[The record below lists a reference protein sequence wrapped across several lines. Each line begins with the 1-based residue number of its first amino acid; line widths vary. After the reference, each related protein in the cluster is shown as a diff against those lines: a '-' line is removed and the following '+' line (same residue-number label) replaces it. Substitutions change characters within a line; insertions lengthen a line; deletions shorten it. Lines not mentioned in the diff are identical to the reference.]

1 MGEVYRARDTRLG
14 RDVAIKV
21 LPPEF
26 TADPDR
32 LQRFEQE
39 ARATAALSHPNILA
53 VYDIGQYSSGA
64 GPASPYIV
72 SELLDGQTLRERL
85 TAGAMPVRRAVELA
99 VHVARGLGAS
109 HEKGIAHRDLK
120 PENVFITTDGRVKI
134 LDFGLAKLTSRLDS
148 GQAEPDAALAG
159 ASEVTRQPNTLP
171 GVVMGTIGYMAPE
184 QVRGQASD
192 YRADIFAFGAVL
204 YEMLSGQR
212 AFRGDTGVDVM
223 TAILRED
230 PADLATAD
238 RQIPPGLARLVDRCL
253 EKDPAARFRSVDDL
267 AFALETLST
276 PSGPSSQLGT
286 SQALVASDAAT
297 RTQRGRHTRAVTA
310 GVWLVLLVALA
321 GTLPFA
327 IAHFREAQIAP
338 VAVSFSFDPAPD
350 VILPTGPGSLSVSPD
365 GRSIVFAARAGSGPR
380 VLWVRPVDST
390 AVRALPGTEAAQ
402 HPFWS
407 PDGQFV
413 AFFAQ
418 EKLKKIDVVGGA
430 PQTVAD
436 APDAWGG
443 AWSRDNVIL
452 IGSIGG
458 GLRQV
463 SAAGGQPTTII
474 TLGKTLGERGH
485 VWPEFLPDGRGFLFL
500 AIPENAIYAGT
511 IGSPDT
517 SKLMASDSQA
527 RYAAPAHLL
536 LVRDNT
542 LLAQPFDASRRT
554 LGGEAVPVAEDVAV
568 PSAGS
573 VLSFGSAA
581 FAVSDSGVLIYR
593 AGLTQR
599 RNVLRWFDRA
609 GAPLGVLGTEGVYA
623 DLELSPGGTELAV
636 SVTEAKNTDVW
647 IFDVARG
654 VRTRLTSD
662 PEADV
667 GPKWSP
673 NGLEVAY
680 ARQQGPKPG
689 LYMKAASGTSREETL
704 VESDRMPF
712 ADSWFQGS
720 LLYELDDPK
729 TTWDLW
735 SLSVADRKA
744 DPFIQME
751 GRQEFVRFS
760 PDGKWAAYSSNE
772 TGRGEIY
779 VVPSLQRNSK
789 TLLSTEG
796 GNYSRWRNDGREM
809 FYMRSDATLMAA
821 EVTAAGASFRVG
833 AVRPLFKM
841 AVGGP
846 RYAYDVS
853 ADGQRFLV
861 NTIIE
866 RTGSA
871 PITVVVNWPATM
883 RH

>member
-1 MGEVYRARDTRLG
+1 
-14 RDVAIKV
+14 
-21 LPPEF
+21 
-26 TADPDR
+26 
-32 LQRFEQE
+32 
-39 ARATAALSHPNILA
+39 
-53 VYDIGQYSSGA
+53 
-64 GPASPYIV
+64 
-72 SELLDGQTLRERL
+72 
-85 TAGAMPVRRAVELA
+85 
-99 VHVARGLGAS
+99 
-109 HEKGIAHRDLK
+109 
-120 PENVFITTDGRVKI
+120 VFITTDGHVKI
-134 LDFGLAKLTSRLDS
+134 LDFGLAKLTPRLDS
-148 GQAEPDAALAG
+148 GQAEPHAALAG
-159 ASEVTRQPNTLP
+159 ASELTRQPNTLP

-212 AFRGDTGVDVM
+212 AFRGDTSADVM
-223 TAILRED
+223 TAILKED
-230 PADLATAD
+230 PADLAAAD
-238 RQIPPGLARLVDRCL
+238 RHVPPGLARIVDRCL
-253 EKDPAARFRSVDDL
+253 EKNPAARFRSVDDL
-267 AFALETLST
+267 AFALEAFST
-276 PSGPSSQLGT
+276 PSGQSGT
-286 SQALVASDAAT
+286 SDAVGASDAGS
-297 RTQRGRHTRAVTA
+297 RTHRGRHARVVVAA
-310 GVWLVLLVALA
+310 VLLVLVGVLA
-321 GTLPFA
+321 GTVPFA
-327 IAHFREAQIAP
+327 VAHFRELP
-338 VAVSFSFDPAPD
+338 VASAAVSFSFDPAPD
-350 VILPTGPGSLSVSPD
+350 LILPTGPGSLAVSPD
-365 GRSIVFAARAGSGPR
+365 GRSIVFAARAGTGPR
-380 VLWVRPVDST
+380 MLWLRPVDSM
-390 AVRALPGTEAAQ
+390 AFRALPGTEAAQ

-407 PDGQFV
+407 PDSQFV

-418 EKLKKIDVVGGA
+418 DKLKKIDVVGGA

-436 APDAWGG
+436 APDPWGG
-443 AWSRDNVIL
+443 TWSHGNVIL

-463 SAAGGQPTTII
+463 SAAGGQPTAII
-474 TLGKTLGERGH
+474 TLGKTPGERGH
-485 VWPEFLPDGRGFLFL
+485 MWPEFLPDGRAFLFL
-500 AIPENAIYAGT
+500 AIPENAIYTGT

-517 SKLMASDSQA
+517 LRLVASDSQA
-527 RYAAPAHLL
+527 RYAAPGHLL
-536 LVRDNT
+536 FVREST
-542 LLAQPFDASRRT
+542 LLAQPFDASRAT
-554 LGGEAVPVAEDVAV
+554 LSGEAVPVAEDVVV
-568 PSAGS
+568 PSSGA

-581 FAVSDSGVLIYR
+581 FDVSDSGVLIYR

-623 DLELSPGGTELAV
+623 DLELSPDGTELAV

-662 PEADV
+662 PEADI

-689 LYMKAASGTSREETL
+689 LYTKAASGTSREETL

-735 SLSVADRKA
+735 SLSVADRKTE
-744 DPFIQME
+744 PFIQME

-760 PDGKWAAYSSNE
+760 PDGKWAAYRSNE

-796 GNYSRWRNDGREM
+796 GNYSRWRRDGREM
-809 FYMRSDATLMAA
+809 FYVGTDATLMAA
-821 EVTAAGASFRVG
+821 EVTAVGASFRVG
-833 AVRPLFKM
+833 TVRPLFKM

-853 ADGQRFLV
+853 PDGRRFLV

-866 RTGSA
+866 TTTSA
-871 PITVVVNWPATM
+871 PISVVVNWPATM